1 MNPKGVSRSLEL
13 FIGLIVCIFIL
24 MIAFKLLGIYA
35 AYQYEQQAQITAKN
49 LQTAMNAVC
58 VSGQE
63 MEVNVNFP
71 QQLTG
76 KGVSPDP
83 ISVVFEKLTGG
94 KDVSV
99 TNALKYM
106 TSLESFGDP
115 WYVIYYETFP
125 RGEDSGWE
133 GWSEVESMRL
143 SSGFAHGVDMAVCL
157 AMAPLSFAGTI
168 IRAGKMAAKGAV
180 KEAEEQISNRVIK
193 TIGDQE
199 VENSIRL
206 SKRLSREVGEEAGE
220 EIFMKSTG
228 RKAISKIGKIA
239 KENLGKVWKWIAK
252 WIAKDNIDAL
262 LLHKRVAREVFEESE
277 DAVKYLSK
285 VPIYY
290 GEGRQASK
298 EILKD
303 IDKIF
308 YGKGVTNR
316 DFKQIVEKLAKPEN
330 YDKIYKEYGKYIS
343 NDLSKSPFLS
353 KIPEKER
360 NILTKVAEKLEN
372 GNKITGKEFK
382 AVRNILLDKN
392 FKPKFSGAD
401 KIYEKFEN
409 ARGISRFQSK
419 MEYIKNKKLGDIF
432 DDDTPFSYTRILLK
446 AGEEGKNPG
455 LMKSAKAYRE
465 LGLGVRGGKK
475 GVLKRVSPKITTREG
490 AWIGSSF
497 VAASIA
503 LSPFDVSMLKFYPCS
518 DHALC
523 LKSQVNPSIT
533 VYPLEDC
540 RETGINWIQLE
551 KYPYE
556 GNIKTTATTFFDRF
570 AKFIIG
576 GESNSRFYT
585 ASPCR
590 GKIKIWKDKCNCNYQ
605 SIHYFDI
612 SSQDLYSI
620 NCTISNSNPDLK
632 CDMYLNRT
640 YMENSKKEFVN
651 TFKVNST
658 DISISTDNIGE
669 GGEEIY
675 TIYTISFNLNKYY
688 PFNDLYKNFSLYCND
703 TITNISV
710 GSNIT
715 CDPLSLPAYVFDY
728 STCDGHSNLW
738 LECVNWS
745 REGDAILEKDTIDGK
760 KIKVEATKWCCL
772 QWNMSYYKY
781 GINSDRTDSIKIINV
796 SSCGDYTGIIS
807 GPLKMQELLNK
818 VEAAILH
825 YNSTGVIKG
834 DPYKYLKELTIADV
848 DCVKDLASKK
858 WNQIKSF
865 FTGSPEERYNYCPIM
880 YTIVNLSEVTLPKK
894 TDYGKDIDP
903 TEKDINKLLMFNL
916 PAYGEVDCL
925 KVSYS
930 ADDTKGFCY
939 TSPTGIHDVK
949 AAGVYS
955 LSIAV
960 DMGLQAAMDFFS
972 GGGAAVTGVGSFV
985 SCMAGNAVLWWGE
998 NMVSEAKQKNYW
1010 PHSAYFGNYYTE

>member
-63 MEVNVNFP
+63 IEVNVNFP

-76 KGVSPDP
+76 KGVAPDP

-99 TNALKYM
+99 TNALKYIA
-106 TSLESFGDP
+106 SLESFGDP

-125 RGEDSGWE
+125 RGEDSGWK
-133 GWSEVESMRL
+133 GWSEVESIRL

-180 KEAEEQISNRVIK
+180 KEAEEQISNRVLK

-220 EIFMKSTG
+220 DIFMKSTG
-228 RKAISKIGKIA
+228 RKAISKIGKIT
-239 KENLGKVWKWIAK
+239 KEDLGKVWKWIAK

-316 DFKQIVEKLAKPEN
+316 EFRDTVRRLALADYN
-330 YDKIYKEYGKYIS
+330 KIYKEYGKYIG
-343 NDLSKSPFLS
+343 NDLSKSPLLS

-360 NILTKVAEKLEN
+360 NILIGITEKLEK

-419 MEYIKNKKLGDIF
+419 MEYIKNNKLGDIF

-455 LMKSAKAYRE
+455 LRKSAKAYRE

-475 GVLKRVSPKITTREG
+475 GVFKRVSPKITTREG

-497 VAASIA
+497 VAGIA

-540 RETGINWIQLE
+540 REAGINWIQLE

-556 GNIKTTATTFFDRF
+556 GNIKTATTTFFDRF

-612 SSQDLYSI
+612 SSQDLYYI
-620 NCTISNSNPDLK
+620 YCTISNSNPDLK
-632 CDMYLNRT
+632 CDIYLNRT
-640 YMENSKKEFVN
+640 YLENGKKEFVN
-651 TFKVNST
+651 TFTVDSSDVT
-658 DISISTDNIGE
+658 ISTDNIG
-669 GGEEIY
+669 GK
-675 TIYTISFNLNKYY
+675 TVYTISFNLNKYP
-688 PFNDLYKNFSLYCND
+688 PFSELYKEFDLYCND
-703 TITNISV
+703 TILDKSA
-710 GSNIT
+710 GENIT
-715 CDPLSLPAYVFDY
+715 CEPLSLPAYVFDY

-745 REGDAILEKDTIDGK
+745 KEGDTTLEKDTIEGK
-760 KIKVEATKWCCL
+760 KIKVDATKWCCL

-781 GINSDRTDSIKIINV
+781 GINSDKTDSIKIINV
-796 SSCGDYTGIIS
+796 SSCGDYTGFFRS
-807 GPLKMQELLNK
+807 SQTMNRLLNNVK
-818 VEAAILH
+818 IAVDH
-825 YNSTGVIKG
+825 YSSNPPHIPDSN
-834 DPYKYLKELTIADV
+834 KYFKQLVLPKKHSLV
-848 DCVKDLASKK
+848 DE
-858 WNQIKSF
+858 IKSSGSGLINF
-865 FTGSPEERYNYCPIM
+865 FTGNPGKAINSPIVQ
-880 YTIVNLSEVTLPKK
+880 TIINISEVTLPKK
-894 TDYGKDIDP
+894 TDSGKDIDP
-903 TEKDINKLLMFNL
+903 TEKDTNKLLMFNL

-939 TSPTGIHDVK
+939 TSPTGIHDVE

-960 DMGLQAAMDFFS
+960 DMGLQAAIDFFS
-972 GGGAAVTGVGSFV
+972 GGGAAVAGVGSFV

-998 NMVSEAKQKNYW
+998 NLVSEAKQKNYW